1 MFKKSTSAGT
11 AAQKS
16 SKCSVLARCALI
28 LAIPMLCAVFSC
40 QAQSKFKSVP
50 CKIDTIKGILYSSW
64 YSGQE
69 NVDTGYFIAPCG
81 GIQIAA
87 LPYFDGMKSVKY
99 PTWIPGRY
107 LRNDNADKKGNQ
119 IYGQDWQ
126 WQFSGGKFTDK
137 HFKKVNI
144 TSVYGLLVV
153 SK

>member
-1 MFKKSTSAGT
+1 MLNRNSSAGT
-11 AAQKS
+11 AVKKR
-16 SKCSVLARCALI
+16 SKCSLFARLPLL
-28 LAIPMLCAVFSC
+28 LAIPMLCAVFC
-40 QAQSKFKSVP
+40 QAQSKGVP
-50 CKIDTIKGILYSSW
+50 CKIDTIKGILYRSW

-69 NVDTGYFIAPCG
+69 KVDTGYFIAPCG

-87 LPYFDGMKSVKY
+87 LPYFDGTKSVKY